1 VPPGARRSGRRALVL
16 AVAALVVLAVV
27 AVGGLLLLT
36 GGLHRATSS
45 AASTPSAPVSAAP
58 EPALAIGSTRTAGGQ
73 TFTLQALKVDTTCA
87 GHAYGQ
93 VAGFFTGADCTGLS
107 RALYS
112 TTVGGHAVVVAVS
125 HTRMADAA
133 AAGKL
138 RQMADSTG
146 TGNVSDLLR
155 EGITYS
161 GGPAKLG
168 ATREY
173 ASSLSGNVVT
183 IVETDWAAGAAGSSD
198 QLDTAAQAGTH
209 LPVAPFSG

>member
-1 VPPGARRSGRRALVL
+1 
-16 AVAALVVLAVV
+16 VLAVV

-36 GGLHRATSS
+36 GGLHRATPT
-45 AASTPSAPVSAAP
+45 AASTPGVPAGAAP
-58 EPALAIGSTRTAGGQ
+58 KAALAIGSTHTADGQ
-73 TFTLQALKVDTTCA
+73 AFRLEALKVDTTCA

-112 TTVGGHAVVVAVS
+112 TTAGGHAVVVAVS
-125 HTRMADAA
+125 RIRMPDAA
-133 AAGKL
+133 VAAKL
-138 RQMADSTG
+138 KQMADSSG

-168 ATREY
+168 ASREY
-173 ASSLSGNVVT
+173 ASSLRGAVVT
-183 IVETDWAAGAAGSSD
+183 IVETDWASPAAGSSD
-198 QLDTAAQAGTH
+198 QLDTAAQAGTD
-209 LPVAPFSG
+209 LPVAPFSA